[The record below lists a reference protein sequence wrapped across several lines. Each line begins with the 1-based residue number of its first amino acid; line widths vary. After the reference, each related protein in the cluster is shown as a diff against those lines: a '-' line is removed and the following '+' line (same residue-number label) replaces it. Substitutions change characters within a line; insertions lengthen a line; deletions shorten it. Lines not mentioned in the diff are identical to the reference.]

1 MRNLRYIVLISLLL
15 GRVGVGL
22 SQDYARLSER
32 TIIGTARYV
41 GMSGAMTAIGGDPSA
56 AMDNPAGLGLYRRTE
71 VMFTTDL
78 AIDKPTDRKP
88 TLRFSLAQASVVLSL
103 GTGREDKG
111 LIAHNIM
118 FSYQRRRTFARQM
131 YGAAWEGF
139 SLSRMLSS
147 ADLDDIKYPT
157 SRIHDANTF
166 SFRESGSINEFG
178 FDWAMNYSNQ
188 WYVGAGLH
196 VHSLGLVED
205 AIYREYFYE
214 DTTYLFNKTYLSHR
228 GAGVSGALGMICRP
242 TGWLRLGLAFQTPSI
257 GNLTTYTSATTEAQ
271 TDSLRISW
279 APDLSY
285 PDQNFHLPLRLSTSA
300 AFQISAY
307 GLIALQYDYSHAK
320 GQDDMHS
327 LRAGFEVIPVMG
339 LYINGGYACESTF
352 KKHGVPLGIDP
363 TFERRDAYSQ
373 YPKLAHYASCAI
385 GYRGAYM
392 MVQLAYQYRWQK
404 LDLYAH
410 EYAAPYD
417 IKAET
422 HRIVLTLGWHR
433 H

>member
-15 GRVGVGL
+15 ARVGVGL

-32 TIIGTARYV
+32 TILGTARYV

-56 AMDNPAGLGLYRRTE
+56 ALDNPAGLGLYRRTE

-78 AIDKPTDRKP
+78 AIDKTPDRKP
-88 TLRFSLAQASVVLSL
+88 TLRFSLSQASVVLSL
-103 GTGREDKG
+103 GTGRQDKG

-118 FSYQRRRTFARQM
+118 FSYQRRRTFSRKM
-131 YGAAWEGF
+131 YGESMNGL
-139 SLSRMLSS
+139 SLSRILSS
-147 ADLDDIKYPT
+147 LDVDDIKYPT
-157 SRIHDANTF
+157 TRIYDANAL
-166 SFRESGSINEFG
+166 SFQESGSINEFG

-196 VHSLGLVED
+196 VHSFGLVED
-205 AIYREYFYE
+205 AIYSEEFDR
-214 DTTYLFNKTYLSHR
+214 DTTYLYNKTYVSHR
-228 GAGVSGALGMICRP
+228 GAGVSGAIGMICRP

-279 APDLSY
+279 APDLVLR
-285 PDQNFHLPLRLSTSA
+285 DQNFHLPLRLSTSV

-307 GLIALQYDYSHAK
+307 GMVAFQYDYLHAK

-327 LRAGFEVIPVMG
+327 LRAGFEIIPVLG
-339 LYINGGYACESTF
+339 LYINGGYACESSF
-352 KKHGVPLGIDP
+352 KRDIEPFGIDP
-363 TFERRDAYSQ
+363 VFERRDTYSQ
-373 YPKLAHYASCAI
+373 YPKIAHYASCAI
-385 GYRGAYM
+385 GYRGTYM
-392 MVQLAYQYRWQK
+392 MVQMAYQYRWQK

-410 EYAAPYD
+410 VLAAPYNINAD
-417 IKAET
+417 T
-422 HRIVLTLGWHR
+422 HRIVLTLAWHR
-433 H
+433 

>member
-22 SQDYARLSER
+22 SQDYSRLSER

-56 AMDNPAGLGLYRRTE
+56 AQDNPAGLGLYRRSE
-71 VMFTTDL
+71 VMLTTDL
-78 AIDKPTDRKP
+78 GIDKTTDRKP
-88 TLRFSLAQASVVLSL
+88 ALRFSVAQASIVLSL
-103 GTGREDKG
+103 GTGNENKG
-111 LIAHNIM
+111 LIANNLM

-131 YGAAWEGF
+131 YGASLEGR
-139 SLSRMLSS
+139 SLSRILTSYGIEGHYPS
-147 ADLDDIKYPT
+147 ARFYDEN
-157 SRIHDANTF
+157 SFTF
-166 SFRESGSINEFG
+166 EEHGSINEFG
-178 FDWAMNYSNQ
+178 IDWAMNYSNQ
-188 WYVGAGLH
+188 LYFGLGFR
-196 VHSLGLVED
+196 VHSFALVED
-205 AIYREYFYE
+205 AIYREYFDA
-214 DTTYLFNKTYLSHR
+214 DTTYLFNKTYVSHR
-228 GAGVSGALGMICRP
+228 GVGFSGALGLIYRP
-242 TGWLRLGLAFQTPSI
+242 TGWLRIGVGFQTPSV
-257 GNLTTYTSATTEAQ
+257 GSLRTYTSGTTETM
-271 TDSLRISW
+271 TDSIYISW
-279 APDLSY
+279 APDKSY
-285 PDQNFHLPLRLSTSA
+285 PDQDFHLPLRLSTSV

-320 GQDDMHS
+320 WQDDIHS

-339 LYINGGYACESTF
+339 LYINGGYTCESTF
-352 KKHGVPLGIDP
+352 KQHDAPYGIDP